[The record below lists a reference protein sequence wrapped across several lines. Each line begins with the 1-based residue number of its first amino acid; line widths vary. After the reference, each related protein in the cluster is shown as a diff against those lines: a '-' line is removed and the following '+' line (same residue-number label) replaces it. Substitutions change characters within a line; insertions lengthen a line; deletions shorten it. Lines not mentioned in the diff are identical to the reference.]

1 MATTNLFTDV
11 ELITTGT
18 GGFSRD
24 SWKALL
30 PGLLSLCSIQSSLTI
45 FMTHIHLRFEDL
57 LRPFPSVNSQHH
69 LTASASIE
77 KALFVHGDP
86 LTRRPDP
93 EAQGLDICRTI
104 FPDKIYYAINVH
116 AWPPSNLIGQFAYS
130 GEDNSSTTF
139 VFYPSSGSISSIFDN
154 HLRLST
160 ASFAWSG
167 VDEQASEGWARPI
180 KRLVI
185 ANPFSSSSKPI
196 TVKKKSN
203 HAFVILLGFA
213 SIIKISGGFTE
224 IYVSNFMYL
233 SCLKNLPVNLPGL
246 FLSPS
251 LFSSEEKTLPPF
263 PLPLERDD
271 SSASLPSVCFSFFI
285 GLLSCGAV
293 STGPEDATE
302 ITSIMGNC
310 LAKPPP
316 VVLVPPLFD
325 YPPLLARN
333 SMLESSYDFLFGKLA
348 LKCLFEDYFEVK
360 DADHFSAKFMLKP
373 TDDPHVDLV
382 ASVSSVVDAKVE
394 GDASFRWQRVLRV
407 RSSGFYPKYGIGAFL
422 VSPLISE
429 KNDKLSDEHGIM
441 GLSYASTNLSLG
453 AIVSPFST
461 KEEWPKN
468 AWLVRKMG
476 RLTVGVQYE
485 PLCDKIKDTEKYR
498 DLRNWSCAA
507 SYGLGSRS
515 PLNPSFNVGLELT
528 RNSQF
533 IASFYQHLVVQRV
546 DDSKT
551 SNSLS
556 DSSLQMAASWQ
567 ANKNFLLKGK
577 VGALSSTFTLAFKS
591 WWNPSFTFNI
601 TATNNH
607 RTGRTACG
615 FGLRVDN
622 LREAG
627 SVQSVFICFH
637 ISMFCIFLIIKSPG
651 ICSYQR
657 ADPNFVML
665 TPNKEHLA
673 KGTVR
678 KMGERPMFLSKL

>member
-18 GGFSRD
+18 
-24 SWKALL
+24 
-30 PGLLSLCSIQSSLTI
+30 
-45 FMTHIHLRFEDL
+45 
-57 LRPFPSVNSQHH
+57 
-69 LTASASIE
+69 ASIE

-130 GEDNSSTTF
+130 AAASPPSSTTTF
-139 VFYPSSGSISSIFDN
+139 
-154 HLRLST
+154 
-160 ASFAWSG
+160 AS
-167 VDEQASEGWARPI
+167 P
-180 KRLVI
+180 LLL
-185 ANPFSSSSKPI
+185 
-196 TVKKKSN
+196 
-203 HAFVILLGFA
+203 LLGRVLTN
-213 SIIKISGGFTE
+213 K
-224 IYVSNFMYL
+224 L
-233 SCLKNLPVNLPGL
+233 QK
-246 FLSPS
+246 
-251 LFSSEEKTLPPF
+251 
-263 PLPLERDD
+263 
-271 SSASLPSVCFSFFI
+271 
-285 GLLSCGAV
+285 
-293 STGPEDATE
+293 
-302 ITSIMGNC
+302 IMGNC

-485 PLCDKIKDTEKYR
+485 PLCDKSKDTEKYR